1 MARVLLCWEL
11 GTGFGHLVGL
21 RALARELKAQ
31 GHDCAFAARQLGNAH
46 EFLEPDLG
54 PVHQAPVRLGPSRR
68 PVKTQ
73 VSYAS
78 LLHNTGFDDPV
89 ELAGRIDGWRN
100 LMRALAVEYVY
111 ADHGPLA
118 LVAARTLG
126 LPACY
131 TGSGFTVPPL
141 TTPFPSFRPRMNVP
155 PRVLEHNDAEVLK
168 ELNRGLA
175 RLALEALPTLQDV
188 FRGAHAALLS
198 YAPLDHYEIA
208 RPEPFLGMPDYSH
221 GEPPRWPDGAG
232 PKVFAYL
239 RPHPGLVSMMDA
251 LHKSRARVL
260 LRLSGVGPGAVQ
272 RYLRAGMA
280 VVTGPVDFHKAAE
293 SCDAF
298 VNYAA
303 HSTVCEFLLAGKPG
317 VLMPDLHE
325 RVLTARRAVQL
336 GACVAVRG
344 REVQGMVEALD
355 RVLQDASLAAAAQAF
370 ARAQRAVDR
379 AAILPRLVAQTVG
392 RR

>member
-1 MARVLLCWEL
+1 MARVLLAWEL
-11 GTGFGHLVGL
+11 GTGFGHLVAL
-21 RALARELKAQ
+21 RALARELKGQ
-31 GHDCAFAARQLGNAH
+31 GHECVFAVRQLGNAH

-54 PVHQAPVRLGPSRR
+54 PVHQAPVRVGPSRR

-73 VSYAS
+73 VSYSS
-78 LLHNTGFDDPV
+78 LLHNIGFDDPV

-100 LMRALAVEYVY
+100 LMRAVAADYVY

-118 LVAARTLG
+118 LLAARTLG

-141 TTPFPSFRPRMNVP
+141 MTPFPSFRPRMNVP
-155 PRVLEHNDAEVLK
+155 ARVLEHNDAEVLK
-168 ELNRGLA
+168 ELNRALA
-175 RLALEALPTLQDV
+175 RLKLEPLPTLQDI
-188 FRGAHAALLS
+188 FRAAHPALLS
-198 YAPLDHYEIA
+198 YEPLDHYEVQ

-221 GEPPRWPDGAG
+221 GAAPRWPDGAG

-239 RPHPGLVSMMDA
+239 RPHPGLASMMDA
-251 LHKSRARVL
+251 LNKSKARVL
-260 LRLSGVGPGAVQ
+260 LRLSGVAPEALR
-272 RYLRAGMA
+272 RYLRPGMA
-280 VVTGPVDFHKAAE
+280 VIGQPVDFRLAAE

-325 RVLTARRAVQL
+325 RVLTARRAAQL
-336 GACVAVRG
+336 GACAVVRG
-344 REVQGMVEALD
+344 KEVQGMLDAVEKALKDPALAKAARAFADAQRGLD
-355 RVLQDASLAAAAQAF
+355 RG
-370 ARAQRAVDR
+370 R
-379 AAILPRLVAQTVG
+379 ILPQLVADTLG